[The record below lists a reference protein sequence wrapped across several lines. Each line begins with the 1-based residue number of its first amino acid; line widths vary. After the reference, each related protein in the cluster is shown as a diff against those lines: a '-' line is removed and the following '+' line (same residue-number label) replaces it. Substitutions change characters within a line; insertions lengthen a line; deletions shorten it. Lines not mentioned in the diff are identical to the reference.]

1 LEASPKFT
9 IEVVGGLD
17 HSMFDLD
24 ARGRVHD
31 VVQNWSGVVSQLHA
45 NEVEVPDRT
54 GEIAGL
60 EDGAVVAGPGLHL
73 AEPGRV
79 GVASVLWRSRTSVTR
94 RRRIP

>member
-9 IEVVGGLD
+9 IEVLGGLD

-24 ARGRVHD
+24 ARGRVYD
-31 VVQNWSGVVSQLHA
+31 VVQNWLGVVSQLHA
-45 NEVEVPDRT
+45 HEVEVPDRT

-73 AEPGRV
+73 AEPGRL